1 MGVPRIRLAL
11 DAVEC
16 EVDADRLPR
25 GADPLI
31 DLGCTLRSA
40 ELRFDIRTTV
50 DAFLRQGGR
59 GSRKAA
65 FDYFWESWK
74 RRREIFSIRVENGLV
89 ERI

>member
-40 ELRFDIRTTV
+40 ELRFDIRAPV
-50 DAFLRQGGR
+50 DAFLRQ
-59 GSRKAA
+59 A
-65 FDYFWESWK
+65 
-74 RRREIFSIRVENGLV
+74 RVEL
-89 ERI
+89 ERMPAHQGPEPGIAFRIQ